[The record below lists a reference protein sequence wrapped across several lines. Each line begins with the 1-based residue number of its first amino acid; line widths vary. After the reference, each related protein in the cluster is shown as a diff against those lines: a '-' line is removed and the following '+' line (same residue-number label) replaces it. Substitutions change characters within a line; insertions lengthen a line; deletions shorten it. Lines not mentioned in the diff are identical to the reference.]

1 MKSVV
6 LVDLQLVKVAPWTAD
21 DNNLVNLKFT
31 FISANAKQQQQQ
43 MFVSDWRATNLHQNK
58 VFVLP
63 AKFGDVIEPQRQQR
77 EEKIGDGR
85 LDKTSDF
92 DGSLIS
98 Y

>member
-43 MFVSDWRATNLHQNK
+43 MFVSD
-58 VFVLP
+58 
-63 AKFGDVIEPQRQQR
+63 
-77 EEKIGDGR
+77 
-85 LDKTSDF
+85 
-92 DGSLIS
+92 
-98 Y
+98 

>member
-1 MKSVV
+1 M
-6 LVDLQLVKVAPWTAD
+6 P
-21 DNNLVNLKFT
+21 NNNNNRCLCLT
-31 FISANAKQQQQQ
+31 DEPLICIT
-43 MFVSDWRATNLHQNK
+43 MI